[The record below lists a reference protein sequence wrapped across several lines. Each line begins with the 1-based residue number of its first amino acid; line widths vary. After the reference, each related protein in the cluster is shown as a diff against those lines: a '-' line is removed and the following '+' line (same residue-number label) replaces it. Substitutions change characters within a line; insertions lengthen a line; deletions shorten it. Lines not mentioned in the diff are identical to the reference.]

1 MKNFLTKKQNETMST
16 LRSLQSIKLNGQRA
30 KGSNS
35 ERALSHYD
43 MSYVTIR

>member
-30 KGSNS
+30 KGTRGKLLL
-35 ERALSHYD
+35 ELW
-43 MSYVTIR
+43 VTFFLPD

>member
-30 KGSNS
+30 KGTRGKLLL
-35 ERALSHYD
+35 ELSIATFLAD
-43 MSYVTIR
+43 